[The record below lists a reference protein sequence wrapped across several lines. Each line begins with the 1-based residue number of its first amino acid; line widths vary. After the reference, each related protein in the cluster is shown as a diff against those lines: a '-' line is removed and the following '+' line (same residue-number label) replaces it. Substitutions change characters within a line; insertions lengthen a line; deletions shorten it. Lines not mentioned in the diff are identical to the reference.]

1 MRWICKVTN
10 TGGQKRITLP
20 KKFIEYHQLKKV
32 DYVVIDDRDP
42 ENMTFG
48 GLFYGYKE
56 KGPGEDD

>member
-10 TGGQKRITLP
+10 SGGQKRITLP
-20 KKFIEYHQLKKV
+20 KKFIEFHQLKKV

-48 GLFYGYKE
+48 GLFYGREKE
-56 KGPGEDD
+56 NHTQDD